1 MTYNAYFF
9 INTHSMKKA
18 SLLIVLLLISLAVSA
33 QVSFSA
39 HVFLPKNEPLDDFSP
54 FYLKVDGEDTVRYQ
68 YASTGSI
75 RFDNIAVGSRCHF
88 IYNDFL
94 GSYDYPVFT
103 ITEDMHIDSMILRC
117 IPRNKEWFNTKI
129 EKDSTY
135 KNQADHWSHDVD
147 GYDTLWYEYYSWL
160 DKEPH
165 SLKLAR
171 LYYSDWIVPLASW
184 RTWPH
189 AADSA
194 YRYCLH
200 AYKQYPFLYYPLRQ
214 LAQHLGKT
222 AEIIPPKEPD
232 EYTYL
237 PQPIM
242 PEEWWADTTA
252 DLFTLWEKHYQENAY
267 AHDFTL
273 GIADEKSLCY
283 PIAPDGTMR
292 LIIIDPLGYGV
303 LIYRIEGD
311 RIYHKRISAYDDE
324 LKDNEYFTL
333 TDEELDTVVT
343 AVEAFHHAGLADDK
357 IVRVI
362 DGCTFE
368 LEYIINGHYHHYI
381 NYSGIAPPQLENL
394 MELMRRIY
402 KRKLPSFIPIQVTSI
417 VPNNEFQCS
426 FATVYSCLRDTLTI
440 GYLLVPKEDE
450 SSMESFNK
458 SVSKDLWEDAVGVS
472 PKRYVPDLVDVQQA
486 ESVLAEVM
494 RDGVLPQMGPYY
506 RNIGNLENY
515 TKYERTYGFYYNEK
529 EEKCVYIQMELLG
542 SFPRFFVGFMNFW
555 DGCDY
560 DVYINLNLE
569 KHEVIRA
576 YPSTCQGY

>member
-1 MTYNAYFF
+1 M
-9 INTHSMKKA
+9 
-18 SLLIVLLLISLAVSA
+18 VVSA

-39 HVFLPKNEPLDDFSP
+39 RVYVFLPTNEKPLDHNFLVFP
-54 FYLKVDGEDTVRYQ
+54 ACLKVDGEDSVRYQ
-68 YASTGSI
+68 YDTTATI
-75 RFDNIAVGSRCHF
+75 CFNDIAIGSRCHF
-88 IYNDFL
+88 YYCEFETL
-94 GSYDYPVFT
+94 YDYPVFT
-103 ITEDMHIDSMILRC
+103 ITADTHIDSLVLRP
-117 IPRNKEWFNTKI
+117 IPKKEEMFWTKAQ
-129 EKDSTY
+129 KDSTLFSR
-135 KNQADHWSHDVD
+135 ATRWSHDLK
-147 GYDTLWYEYYSWL
+147 GHDTLWYDRDEVWL
-160 DKEPH
+160 DKESR

-171 LYYSDWIVPLASW
+171 LYYTDWVAPFASW

-458 SVSKDLWEDAVGVS
+458 SVSKDLWGDAVGVS

-529 EEKCVYIQMELLG
+529 EEKCVYIQMELLEP
-542 SFPRFFVGFMNFW
+542 FPRLSVGFMKFW
-555 DGCDY
+555 DSCDY
-560 DVYINLNLE
+560 NVYINLNLE

>member
-1 MTYNAYFF
+1 M
-9 INTHSMKKA
+9 
-18 SLLIVLLLISLAVSA
+18 
-33 QVSFSA
+33 
-39 HVFLPKNEPLDDFSP
+39 
-54 FYLKVDGEDTVRYQ
+54 KVDSEDTVRFQ
-68 YASTGSI
+68 FDSTASV
-75 RFDNIAVGSRCHF
+75 RFDNIAIGSRCHLT
-88 IYNDFL
+88 YDDVV

-103 ITEDMHIDSMILRC
+103 ITEDTYIDSLVLRR
-117 IPRNKEWFNTKI
+117 IPREKEWFSTKFQ
-129 EKDSTY
+129 KDSTF
-135 KNQADHWSHDVD
+135 NSRTIHWSHDVD
-147 GYDTLWYEYYSWL
+147 GYDTLWYENHSWL

-171 LYYSDWIVPLASW
+171 LYYSDWIAPLASW

-311 RIYHKRISAYDDE
+311 RIYRKRISAYDDE
-324 LKDNEYFTL
+324 LKDNEYYTL

-458 SVSKDLWEDAVGVS
+458 SVSKDLWGDAVGVS

-529 EEKCVYIQMELLG
+529 EEKCVYIQMELADP
-542 SFPRFFVGFMNFW
+542 SFPRSYVGFGKFW
-555 DGCDY
+555 DGCDD

-569 KHEVIRA
+569 SHKVIRA